1 MADIIKLPSKTK
13 LDISKLN
20 AEEREFLTAIRKLSL
35 YQRAVLLQ
43 KAKKL
48 LAEQVRKK
56 NGERS
61 RGPREALAT
70 HRSCTWHVPRR
81 TLSITAEMAR
91 PMLVDDERDEVWAGH
106 VRSEYFVVPF
116 SDTSP

>member
-20 AEEREFLTAIRKLSL
+20 AEEREFLTAVRKLSS
-35 YQRAVLLQ
+35 YQQAVLLQ

-56 NGERS
+56 N
-61 RGPREALAT
+61 
-70 HRSCTWHVPRR
+70 
-81 TLSITAEMAR
+81 
-91 PMLVDDERDEVWAGH
+91 
-106 VRSEYFVVPF
+106 
-116 SDTSP
+116 